1 MLNLLIF
8 FHSSSCLESEGKSEL
23 MVKAEHGCGRRCE
36 VLGQAGT
43 GLQLGHG
50 QILTFPLKLEEG
62 GRVIWSPGPRAPFFF
77 SLIKHPLT

>member
-43 GLQLGHG
+43 RIAVGAWANLDL
-50 QILTFPLKLEEG
+50 PLEIGRGRSCDLE
-62 GRVIWSPGPRAPFFF
+62 PRTTSTFFF
-77 SLIKHPLT
+77 FID